1 MVISPSPISKTRG
14 KISKAARSGNWIPAS
29 GSFGYITWPGTI
41 KLNARD
47 INAFHAQ
54 RCGQFS
60 GTKPLD
66 FISGSQIGG
75 SVRNLFGVK
84 LTPRVEIHAVQK
96 LSFIISP

>member
-54 RCGQFS
+54 RFGQLLWSEAS
-60 GTKPLD
+60 GFHVLVAM
-66 FISGSQIGG
+66 SEGAA
-75 SVRNLFGVK
+75 
-84 LTPRVEIHAVQK
+84 EICLA
-96 LSFIISP
+96 